1 MMFVRRDEC
10 PACRGELRITT
21 ATSFLWR
28 ARCRDCH
35 RYARLDDRF
44 RWTTA
49 GLEVWPFLL
58 VAVWL
63 LLIVAAAWVDAQ

>member
-1 MMFVRRDEC
+1 
-10 PACRGELRITT
+10 
-21 ATSFLWR
+21 
-28 ARCRDCH
+28 
-35 RYARLDDRF
+35 LDDRF

-63 LLIVAAAWVDAQ
+63 LLIVVASWVDAL